1 MNSEKIMV
9 VEDEWVVA
17 DQLCR
22 ESGRYRVQDL
32 LNGIRGRRGHQE
44 SGSG

>member
-1 MNSEKIMV
+1 VRGEVVMNSEKIMV

-22 ESGRYRVQDL
+22 ELKDL
-32 LNGIRGRRGHQE
+32 G
-44 SGSG
+44 